1 MTSYHSTLVFAYHER
16 HRNTLEQLAQGM
28 ESIGY
33 QITHLVAE
41 DQQAHTP
48 LVDQLSV
55 SKEQTIILFISEHFL
70 KSAACMRKN
79 KELLQYIRES
89 SHLHTVIMDGESV
102 DSVTGEK
109 IYTPTEFEKMGDVM
123 VYMNFWQ
130 SQYLELRRILRE
142 TPPEEQEALNAQ
154 IKIVRDISAEVA
166 EFLRQLRALDI
177 YTYNE
182 LKSNDY
188 EKFFKLLGAQNL
200 RLHIH
205 HPDESSANIAPDST
219 ENPDLPENINLR
231 DIPGMELLPEVPGK
245 DDSYGEEYPDEPEV
259 FEDDQAEPDQLAKP
273 MRKALDALA
282 ALELESLEEDE
293 DTSKDRKYEELPD
306 SESRKVDAGIKDEDE
321 SEDEDEDEDESEG
334 EDGEDYLS
342 PETVHINQVLDQ
354 SRSLIEAGDA
364 DGALQLVYRTVL
376 ESPGNPT
383 LRYYYAQFLLQLAE
397 DNEAARHELQAA
409 VTLDQNHLPS
419 LFLLAEL
426 DEFQGLHDQARQRY
440 AQILGLDSDYPGVH
454 FRLGNLLARN
464 YPNDAENAARHFKK
478 AIRQNKK
485 HAEAHYQYAQL
496 MTDPLNSPDTA
507 EKHLKKTLKYKP
519 EHPFAFFDLA
529 MLYLKKMDLE
539 KAISAYKKAVAIN
552 PYLET
557 PANDA
562 LFATALT
569 AASSPDIVRAPDID
583 SEINYGAPDT
593 SSAYS
598 TEASTEYTPD
608 KAGLVFISGA
618 TSGIGMASAREFA
631 RQGYYLILCGR
642 RRDRLESLKSELED
656 RYPVN
661 IRILQLDVRDQSSVQ
676 SAIDQLDDDW
686 KQIDILVN
694 NAGLAQGLAP
704 IHEGEIQDWDTMIDT
719 NIKGLLYLTRAIT
732 PHMVA
737 RKSGHV
743 VNVASTAGKEVY
755 PMGNV
760 YCATKFA
767 VDALTKAMRLDLVQH
782 GIRVSQVS
790 PAHVEETEFALVRFH
805 GDAERADIYQDFQ
818 PLKASDVADAIYYI
832 CSRPAHVNIQ
842 DIVLMGTQ
850 QASSTVI
857 NRSGRGK

>member
-16 HRNTLEQLAQGM
+16 HRNTLEQLAQVM

-33 QITHLVAE
+33 QITHIVGE
-41 DQQAHTP
+41 DRQ
-48 LVDQLSV
+48 DQLPLADQLGAA
-55 SKEQTIILFISEHFL
+55 KNQTIVLFISEHFL
-70 KSAACMRKN
+70 KSAVCMRKN
-79 KELLQYIRES
+79 KDLLQLIRENEQ
-89 SHLHTVIMDGESV
+89 LHTVILDGESI
-102 DSVTGEK
+102 DSVSGEK
-109 IYTPTEFEKMGDVM
+109 VFTPTEFEKMGDVM

-142 TPPEEQEALNAQ
+142 TPPQEQEALNAQ

-166 EFLRQLRALDI
+166 EFLRQLRTLDI
-177 YTYNE
+177 YAFND
-182 LKSNDY
+182 LKSNEY
-188 EKFFKLLGAQNL
+188 GKFFALLGAQDL
-200 RLHIH
+200 RLNIH
-205 HPDESSANIAPDST
+205 HSDESSSSSAPELT
-219 ENPDLPENINLR
+219 EEPELPENIDLR
-231 DIPGMELLPEVPGK
+231 EIPGMELLAEVPEK
-245 DDSYGEEYPDEPEV
+245 EEYTWKESAHV
-259 FEDDQAEPDQLAKP
+259 FETLEDEQAEPEQIAKP
-273 MRKALDALA
+273 MRKALEALA
-282 ALELESLEEDE
+282 AAEFENQEDVAEEDLSE
-293 DTSKDRKYEELPD
+293 DNKLPD
-306 SESRKVDAGIKDEDE
+306 SESEKAHAVFNDEHEVEEEDE
-321 SEDEDEDEDESEG
+321 EDDVADVADEYEELSSVSE
-334 EDGEDYLS
+334 
-342 PETVHINQVLDQ
+342 HIKQLLAQ
-354 SRSLIEAGDA
+354 SHRLIDAGDA
-364 DGALQLVYRTVL
+364 DGALQLIYRTVL

-409 VTLDQNHLPS
+409 VTLDRNHLPS

-426 DEFQGLHDQARQRY
+426 DEFQGLTEQARLLYEQV
-440 AQILGLDSDYPGVH
+440 LGLDSNYPGVH

-464 YPNDAENAARHFKK
+464 YPNDAESAARHFKK
-478 AIRQNKK
+478 AIKQNKK

-496 MTDPLNSPDTA
+496 MSDPLNSPDLA
-507 EKHLKKTLKYKP
+507 EKHFIKTLKYKP
-519 EHPFAFFDLA
+519 EHPFAHFDLA
-529 MLYLKKMDLE
+529 MLYLKKMDPENAL
-539 KAISAYKKAVAIN
+539 SAYKKAIECN

-562 LFATALT
+562 LFASTHT
-569 AASSPDIVRAPDID
+569 SPTSPDIMWVPNID
-583 SEINYGAPDT
+583 SEINYGVPE
-593 SSAYS
+593 SSFENS
-598 TEASTEYTPD
+598 TQVSSNFTTD
-608 KAGLVFISGA
+608 KTGLVFISGA

-631 RQGYYLILCGR
+631 RQGYHLILCGR
-642 RRDRLESLKSELED
+642 RLERLEALKTELED
-656 RYPVN
+656 RYHVRV
-661 IRILQLDVRDQSSVQ
+661 RILQFDVRDQTSVQ
-676 SAIDQLDDDW
+676 SAIHQLDDDW

-704 IHEGEIQDWDTMIDT
+704 IHEGDIQDWDTMIDT
-719 NIKGLLYLTRAIT
+719 NVKGLLYLTRAIT

-857 NRSGRGK
+857 NRSGREK